1 MCGNSLSGISYWSES
16 VWNAPEYF
24 GFVSTVLLLNGIGLW
39 VIVVGESVH
48 WVLVV
53 HMLMS
58 QSEPILMEVLMDS
71 SIISEKEHILMF
83 WTMLLLSSENKVMTI
98 LKSFAFI
105 SIFVWTAVCH
115 SPQLPVTSLIGVTCS
130 VYAVITV

>member
-1 MCGNSLSGISYWSES
+1 M
-16 VWNAPEYF
+16 WNAPEYF

-58 QSEPILMEVLMDS
+58 QFEPMLMEVLMDS

-83 WTMLLLSSENKVMTI
+83 WTMLPLSSGNI
-98 LKSFAFI
+98 
-105 SIFVWTAVCH
+105 
-115 SPQLPVTSLIGVTCS
+115 
-130 VYAVITV
+130 